1 MRSRTVREGSV
12 GLMILGGVG
21 IFIGLG
27 MWLRGLHPGNRSF
40 RTVIEFANIGG
51 VQSGSPVRYRGV
63 TVGRIVSI
71 QPGPNGVEVQVD
83 ITPADLVIPSDSEV
97 SVNQSGLLGESV
109 LDFFPRKSLPDGA
122 VTAKPLDRDCNQQLI
137 VCDGS
142 RLKGQIGIS
151 TDELLRASI
160 KFADLYGNPKFFD
173 NVNTLT
179 RNSSMAAAEIAQ
191 LSRDVAALAKAAKG
205 ELGTFSA
212 TARSFNATA
221 QSIGNTADQFSL
233 TAVQV
238 NSLITANRTTLV
250 STLNNLDQ
258 TSGQL
263 RLTVGR
269 LAPVLDRV
277 SQGELIRNLETLST
291 NAAQASVNL
300 RDASQ
305 ALNSPTNLVVL
316 QQTLDSA
323 RATFQNAQ
331 KITADLDELT
341 GDPALR
347 DSLRNLIKGLGGLV
361 SSTQQLQ
368 QQAQMAQVLAPI
380 AAPQAAEQAR
390 REAVSGSAAESEPQ
404 PPAPMMPVEPSPQ
417 PLGAVPRE

>member
-12 GLMILGGVG
+12 GLMILLGLG
-21 IFIGLG
+21 IFVGLG
-27 MWLRGLHPGNRSF
+27 MWLRGMHPGNRSF
-40 RTVIEFANIGG
+40 RAVIDFANIGG
-51 VQSGSPVRYRGV
+51 VQAGSPVRYRGV

-83 ITPADLVIPSDSEV
+83 ISPADLIIPRDSEV

-109 LDFFPRKSLPDGA
+109 LDFFPRQTLSDGVVA
-122 VTAKPLDRDCNQQLI
+122 ARPLDRDCNKQLI

-160 KFADLYGNPKFFD
+160 KFADLYGNPEFFEH
-173 NVNTLT
+173 VKSLT
-179 RNSSMAAAEIAQ
+179 KNSSDAAAQVAQ
-191 LSRDVAALAKAAKG
+191 LSRDFSALAKAARG
-205 ELGTFSA
+205 ELNTFSA
-212 TARSFNATA
+212 TAKSLGR
-221 QSIGNTADQFSL
+221 TADQFGL

-258 TSGQL
+258 TSAQL
-263 RLTVGR
+263 RSAVTR
-269 LAPVLDRV
+269 LGPVLDRV
-277 SQGELIRNLETLST
+277 AQGELIHNLETLSN
-291 NAAQASVNL
+291 NAVQASANL
-300 RDASQ
+300 RDASS

-347 DSLRNLIKGLGGLV
+347 DSLRNLIKGLGGLL

-368 QQAQMAQVLAPI
+368 QQAQVAQVLAPI
-380 AAPQAAEQAR
+380 AAPIPPRLAAEAAPLPS
-390 REAVSGSAAESEPQ
+390 EAAPLPTETPRLPIDASR
-404 PPAPMMPVEPSPQ
+404 PPTDASPL
-417 PLGAVPRE
+417 P

>member
-1 MRSRTVREGSV
+1 
-12 GLMILGGVG
+12 MILLGVG
-21 IFIGLG
+21 VFVAVG
-27 MWLRGLHPGNRSF
+27 MWLRGLHPGNRTFS
-40 RTVIEFANIGG
+40 TVIEFATIGG

-71 QPGPNGVEVQVD
+71 QPGPNGVEVHVD
-83 ITPADLVIPSDSEV
+83 ISPADLIIPRDSEV

-122 VTAKPLDRDCNQQLI
+122 VSAKPLDRDCNKDLI

-160 KFADLYGNPKFFD
+160 KFADLYGDPAFFEK
-173 NVNTLT
+173 VNTLT
-179 RNSSMAAAEIAQ
+179 KNSSAAAAEVAQ
-191 LSRDVAALAKAAKG
+191 LSREFSSLAKATKG
-205 ELGTFSA
+205 ELA
-212 TARSFNATA
+212 TLSSTA
-221 QSIGNTADQFSL
+221 KSIGNTADQVGL
-233 TAVQV
+233 TMVQV
-238 NSLITANRTTLV
+238 NSLIAANRSTLV

-258 TSGQL
+258 TSVQL
-263 RLTVGR
+263 RSSVTR
-269 LAPVLDRV
+269 LSPVIDQV
-277 SQGELIRNLETLST
+277 AQGELIRNLETLSS
-291 NAAQASVNL
+291 NAAQASANL
-300 RDASQ
+300 RDVST

-331 KITADLDELT
+331 KITADMDELT

-347 DSLRNLIKGLGGLV
+347 DSLRNLIKGLSGLV

-368 QQAQMAQVLAPI
+368 QQAQVAQVLAPI
-380 AAPQAAEQAR
+380 VPPSN
-390 REAVSGSAAESEPQ
+390 SGQIPPRQEINRNTSLS
-404 PPAPMMPVEPSPQ
+404 PAPAVQPSP
-417 PLGAVPRE
+417 VPVGVMPSE

>member
-12 GLMILGGVG
+12 GLMILLGVG
-21 IFIGLG
+21 IFVGLG
-27 MWLRGLHPGNRSF
+27 MWLRGMNPGNRSF
-40 RTVIEFANIGG
+40 RAVIEFANIGG
-51 VQSGSPVRYRGV
+51 VQAGSQVRYRGV

-83 ITPADLVIPSDSEV
+83 ISPADLVIPQDSEV

-109 LDFFPRKSLPDGA
+109 LDFFPRKSLLDGA
-122 VTAKPLDRDCNQQLI
+122 VTAKPLDRNCNKQLI

-160 KFADLYGNPKFFD
+160 KFADLYGNPQFFA
-173 NVNTLT
+173 NVNSLT
-179 RNSSMAAAEIAQ
+179 KNSSIAAAEVAQ
-191 LSRDVAALAKAAKG
+191 LSREFSALAKATRG
-205 ELGTFSA
+205 ELGTLSA
-212 TARSFNATA
+212 TAK
-221 QSIGNTADQFSL
+221 SIGNTADQFGL

-263 RLTVGR
+263 RSAVSR
-269 LAPVLDRV
+269 LGPVLDRV
-277 SQGELIRNLETLST
+277 SQGELINNLETLSN
-291 NAAQASVNL
+291 NAVQASANL
-300 RDASQ
+300 RDASN

-368 QQAQMAQVLAPI
+368 QQAQVAQVLAPL
-380 AAPQAAEQAR
+380 ATPPRLPNDASRAELLRLLNDASRLPATAR
-390 REAVSGSAAESEPQ
+390 S
-404 PPAPMMPVEPSPQ
+404 PSPLS
-417 PLGAVPRE
+417 PATPTPAASPASE